1 MQPSAVPLSALPQP
15 LAPTLAAH
23 LFPPLGRELVD
34 LLRSLPADAWA
45 KPTVCRAWSE
55 KDIAAHLLDSAVR
68 RLAMGRD
75 AHVLPPPPV
84 PITGY
89 RDLVG
94 FLNGLNAEWVT
105 AMRRVSPRL
114 LVDLLEWVEPQLAE
128 HLAGVDP
135 SSPALFSVAW
145 AGEESSLAWF
155 DVARELTE
163 RWLHQQQIRLAVDAP
178 PLRDPELSTAVFDTF
193 LRALPHAFAGRVA
206 PTGTTLTIEVRGE
219 RRYVCTL
226 EREARSWRL
235 LGGAAPSPA
244 AMASLDEQTAW
255 LLLTKG
261 MPGAEAR
268 ARASL
273 GGDAALLEPFF
284 ATLAVM
290 A

>member
-1 MQPSAVPLSALPQP
+1 MQPTAVPVSAPPQP

-23 LFPPLGRELVD
+23 LFPPLGRELVA

-45 KPTVCRAWSE
+45 KPTVCRGWSV
-55 KDIAAHLLDSAVR
+55 KDIAAHLLDTALR
-68 RLAMGRD
+68 RLAAGRD
-75 AHVLPPPPV
+75 AHVRPPPPV
-84 PITGY
+84 PVTGY

-128 HLAGVDP
+128 HLAAVDP
-135 SSPALFSVAW
+135 WSPALFPVSW
-145 AGEESSLAWF
+145 AGEETSLAWF

-163 RWLHQQQIRLAVDAP
+163 RWLHQQQIRLAVAAP
-178 PLRDPELSTAVFDTF
+178 PLRDPELSAAVFDTF
-193 LRALPHAFAGRVA
+193 LRALPHAFASRAA
-206 PTGTTLTIEVRGE
+206 PAGTAVTIEVRGE
-219 RRYVCTL
+219 RSYVYTL
-226 EREARSWRL
+226 EREARGWRL
-235 LGGAAPSPA
+235 LGGAAAAPA
-244 AMASLDEQTAW
+244 ATASLDEQTAW

-268 ARASL
+268 VGATL
-273 GGDAALLEPFF
+273 TGDVALLDPFF